1 MLFDNMLDSIARIGG
16 PQLLADVL
24 EELTTGE
31 MLERERCEAE
41 TITWSDATS
50 RRSPGIDGLGFC
62 SAEIPADIYFDWE
75 SKEPGFWKSAA
86 DRQWFLNKNP
96 RFKVNYQRKPMT
108 AWTRTLDRSDG
119 GLFIGHK
126 YGPAQ

>member
-31 MLERERCEAE
+31 MMERERCEAE
-41 TITWSDATS
+41 TMTWSDATS
-50 RRSPGIDGLGFC
+50 RRCPGVDGLGTIT
-62 SAEIPADIYFDWE
+62 SEIPADIYFDWD
-75 SKEPGFWKSAA
+75 SKEPGFWKSPA

-96 RFKVNYQRKPMT
+96 RFKVKYQPKAMS